1 MTPARAR
8 QKGFSL
14 IELLIVVAVILV
26 IAAIAVPS
34 LLHSRMMANEASAVA
49 SLRTINTACQTY
61 TSTYG
66 SFPPALANLGPAVVA
81 TSASADLLDS
91 VLSSGTKTGYVFTY
105 SAGTADAN
113 GNINTYSITADPSVR
128 GSTGQR
134 GFYTDS
140 TFVVHANTTGTASAS
155 DPALN

>member
-1 MTPARAR
+1 MSRTRIH
-8 QKGFSL
+8 QQGFSL

-49 SLRTINTACQTY
+49 SLRTLNTACETY

-66 SFPPALANLGPAVVA
+66 TFPPALANLGPAAVA

-91 VLSSGTKTGYVFTY
+91 ILSAGTKTGYVFTY
-105 SAGTADAN
+105 SPGAADAH
-113 GNINTYSITADPSVR
+113 GNINAYSVTADPSVR

-140 TFVVHANTTGTASAS
+140 TFVVHVNTTGTATSS